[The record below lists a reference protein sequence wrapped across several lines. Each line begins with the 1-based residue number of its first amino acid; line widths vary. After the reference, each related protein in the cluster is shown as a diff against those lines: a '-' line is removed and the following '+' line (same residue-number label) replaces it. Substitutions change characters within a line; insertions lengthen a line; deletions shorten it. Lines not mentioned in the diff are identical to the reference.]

1 MEKAI
6 LEINLLEQK
15 IASNN
20 KRIEKKY
27 NLIIRKFDAYCTH
40 QHVTVMDE
48 ISWMSESGYSAI
60 ELLEYIDDHYDELE
74 CALNGDEYKEPK
86 KHDRYFCLDC
96 KLRKIVD
103 YENSTLVCTKCGVF
117 EYHPVHVQSYNHTM
131 RYSRRKCIYKRSDNF
146 KVILDQFFY
155 GGKQFVPDEIMK
167 TIRDEIHDETNI
179 LYNYTIPLT
188 IPILECILRRNKMM
202 KYKNSIYFIY
212 FKLKGQPLPY
222 ITITEKDMM
231 LNIFN
236 IVSTIYDKYKPNDR
250 KSFLNYS
257 FVLKQILIV
266 LGKNDYAK
274 YIPPLKTNKKQKELE
289 RIWELITKDPE
300 WVAALQKRKIV

>member
-1 MEKAI
+1 MSI
-6 LEINLLEQK
+6 
-15 IASNN
+15 
-20 KRIEKKY
+20 IEEVS
-27 NLIIRKFDAYCTH
+27 R
-40 QHVTVMDE
+40 
-48 ISWMSESGYSAI
+48 MSKSGYTDI
-60 ELLEYIDDHYDELE
+60 EILEYINYNRDELE
-74 CALNGDEYKEPK
+74 CELNGEEYKEPK
-86 KHDRYFCLDC
+86 KRDRYLCMGC

-103 YENSTLVCTKCGVF
+103 YERSILVCTKCGVF
-117 EYHPVHVQSYNHTM
+117 EYYPVHVQSYNHTM
-131 RYSRRKCIYKRSDNF
+131 RYSRRKCIYKRYDNF
-146 KVILDQFFY
+146 KVIINQFFY
-155 GGKQFVPDEIMK
+155 GGKRVVPDDIME

-188 IPILECILRRNKMM
+188 IPILECILKRNKMM

-231 LNIFN
+231 LKVFDV
-236 IVSTIYDKYKPNDR
+236 VSTIYDKCKSKGR

-257 FVLKQILIV
+257 FVLKKLLIV

-274 YIPPLKTNKKQKELE
+274 YIPQLKTNSKQKELE
-289 RIWELITKDPE
+289 RVWELITKDPE